1 MPKALPAPGDA
12 SHVLPS
18 PRDPIADHGYA
29 TPMLRLLSRLLR
41 ALFQFSKR
49 TAGKATKF
57 GGSGVKLLGVVGAA
71 RLECS
76 EPAAES
82 GELIRRQLGNS
93 FGAVD
98 QFQPSSVKPMG
109 FFSMSKVRTIR
120 VARESRCRCS
130 EGVSERTQL
139 MSAFGVKRTSS
150 GRASMSANLVRGT

>member
-1 MPKALPAPGDA
+1 MQLVFRREICWPDGRVEVEGVMPKALPAPGDA

-71 RLECS
+71 RIECG

-93 FGAVD
+93 FSD
-98 QFQPSSVKPMG
+98 FD
-109 FFSMSKVRTIR
+109 VR
-120 VARESRCRCS
+120 
-130 EGVSERTQL
+130 
-139 MSAFGVKRTSS
+139 F
-150 GRASMSANLVRGT
+150 RG